1 MDTDYRLIAESAED
15 SIFTVN
21 RDLIVTYVNAH
32 GAGMLGGSPEMVV
45 GQNLKDLFPPASIKK
60 QAPHIERVFETGK
73 PSYAENQYTFGDRE
87 IWLGTRLIPIRSKK
101 GTVEA
106 VMGFSRDIT
115 GTKAA
120 EKDLKENERKLQQ
133 RLKYAAALNELGGL
147 LIGPENLDDLLGK
160 MTEGIGRALDVDRA
174 LIYHID
180 FKKETINGLA
190 EWINSEAP
198 KIGTAKGQYA
208 VDEFLGGALEPWRTK
223 EPFISHFDRVNPA
236 LVKDGSS
243 EVLHGQIGIKSLL
256 CYPFNF
262 QKHGLYAL
270 TLYCARSRCDWSDDE
285 IKMAATITRQLTAAL
300 QKIELTK
307 EKKAADEEVRSSL
320 KRLEKTLEETI
331 EALAATAEKKDP
343 TTAGHQQ
350 RVVKLALAIAKEL
363 NLSKEKTE
371 GVRIAGTV
379 HDIGKIYIPVEIL
392 SKPGT
397 LNDLEFGMVQ
407 THSQFGFDILK
418 TVDFPWP
425 IAKIVI
431 QHHERLDGSGYPLGL
446 KGDEICQEARILAV
460 ADVVEAMLSHRPY
473 RARLERKDVLEELEK
488 GRGVL
493 YDEDVA
499 AACIKLLKSKTF
511 VLD

>member
-1 MDTDYRLIAESAED
+1 MDPDYRLIAESAED

-21 RDLIVTYVNAH
+21 RDMIVTYVNAY
-32 GAGMLGGSPEMVV
+32 GASMLGGSPEMIV
-45 GQNLKDLFPPASIKK
+45 GQNLRDLFPPASIAK
-60 QAPHIERVFETGK
+60 QVPHIEKVLETGK
-73 PSYAENQYTFGDRE
+73 PSYAENHYAFGDRE
-87 IWLGTRLIPIRSKK
+87 IWLGTRLIPIKSKR
-101 GTVEA
+101 GAIEA
-106 VMGFSRDIT
+106 VMGFSRDISA
-115 GTKAA
+115 TKDA
-120 EKDLKENERKLQQ
+120 ENDLLEKERKLQQ
-133 RLKYAAALNELGGL
+133 RLRYAGALNELGGF
-147 LIGPENLDDLLGK
+147 LIGPEKLDELLEK
-160 MTEGIGRALDVDRA
+160 MTEGIGRALDIDRA

-180 FKKETINGLA
+180 FKNEKISGLA
-190 EWINSEAP
+190 EWINKKAP
-198 KIGTAKGQYA
+198 DIGSAKGLFT
-208 VDEFLGGALEPWRTK
+208 VDDFLSAALELWRTK
-223 EPFISHFDRVNPA
+223 VPLVSHYDRVNPA

-243 EVLHGQIGIKSLL
+243 EVLHEKIGIKSLL
-256 CYPFNF
+256 CYPFDFKEHSFNV
-262 QKHGLYAL
+262 LM
-270 TLYCARSRCDWSDDE
+270 LYCQRSKCDWSDDE
-285 IKMAATITRQLTAAL
+285 INMASTITRQLTAAL

-307 EKKAADEEVRSSL
+307 KKEEADEELRSSM
-320 KRLEKTLEETI
+320 KRLEKTLEDTI

-350 RVVKLALAIAKEL
+350 RVVKLAVAIAKEL
-363 NLSKEKTE
+363 KLSKEKTE
-371 GVRIAGTV
+371 GIRIAGTV

-425 IAKIVI
+425 IAKIVL

-473 RARLERKDVLEELEK
+473 RAKLERKDALEEVEK

-493 YDEDVA
+493 YDEDA
-499 AACIKLLKSKTF
+499 ASACIKLLKSKDF